1 MKRFFYIIVVLL
13 VCSQN
18 GLAQSDFPATEYTQ
32 DSKAN
37 FRLYKT
43 KNMFNFIKLD
53 TRTGQMELVQWSL
66 QDDRKSYK
74 LSDRILVSSPEEQIA
89 GRFTLYATTNI
100 FQFVLLDQID
110 GRTWQVQWDPDK
122 NFRWVKYI
130 KFDEEIVYEPDGT
143 KKEEPKIQPKIAES
157 TMLNSLNL
165 TPVDDEY
172 KLQVTMLMAS
182 TQEKY
187 RNQMLGKSPINVAYM
202 NVVKKLMLS
211 TYDEDWKYVESLTN
225 FVAHLLDKDCTVNK
239 DELANQLEG
248 KTEYK
253 EIIRIFKQYQLDKSL

>member
-13 VCSQN
+13 VCSQY
-18 GLAQSDFPATEYTQ
+18 GMGQTIDFPATEYSQ
-32 DSKAN
+32 DPKAN

-43 KNMFNFIKLD
+43 ENMYNFIKLD
-53 TRTGQMELVQWSL
+53 TRTGQMELVQWSV
-66 QDDRKSYK
+66 QEDRKSYK
-74 LSDRILVSSPEEQIA
+74 LSDKILVSSPEEQIP
-89 GRFTLYATTNI
+89 GRFTLYATTNT

-110 GRTWQVQWDPDK
+110 GRTWQVQWDRDK

-130 KFDEEIVYEPDGT
+130 KFDEEIVYNPDGT
-143 KKEEPKIQPKIAES
+143 KMAEPKIQPKIAES

-165 TPVDDEY
+165 TPVKEEY

-182 TQEKY
+182 IQEKY
-187 RNQMLGKSPINVAYM
+187 RNHMLGKSSINVAYM

-211 TYDEDWKYVESLTN
+211 TYEEDWRYVESLTN
-225 FVAHLLDKDCTVNK
+225 FVAHLLDKDCSVNK
-239 DELANQLEG
+239 EELSTQLEG

-253 EIIRIFKQYQLDKSL
+253 EIIRIFKLYQ